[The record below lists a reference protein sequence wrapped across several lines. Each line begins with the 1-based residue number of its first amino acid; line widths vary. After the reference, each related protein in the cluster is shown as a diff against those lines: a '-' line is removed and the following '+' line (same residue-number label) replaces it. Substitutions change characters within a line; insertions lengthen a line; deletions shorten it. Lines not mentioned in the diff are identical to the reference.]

1 MTPQSRL
8 ISDTELEILK
18 VLWEEGPGTVREL
31 QAHLDGLGREWAYT
45 TTQTLLNRLRDKG
58 YVQSAKRGRAFV
70 FRPTV
75 SRDQLLGKSL
85 DDLASRVCDGEA
97 LPLMLNLVSSSKFTR
112 KELKRFRA
120 LLDELEGGKS

>member
-70 FRPTV
+70 FRAAMT
-75 SRDQLLGKSL
+75 RDELLGQS
-85 DDLASRVCDGEA
+85 LASLADKVCDGA
-97 LPLMLNLVSSSKFTR
+97 SMPLLLNLVQSTRFSSD
-112 KELKRFRA
+112 ELDRFRA
-120 LLDELEGGKS
+120 LLDEREGEDA